1 MRREAQEI
9 GEHDTDRRLA
19 VPSTRDEIAALGAT
33 MNGLLDRLHAALER
47 ERRFVADASHEL
59 RTPLAILRTE
69 LELAERPGR
78 DPQALRAAISE
89 AGQETDRLIRLTEDL
104 LLLARADNRQ
114 PILRLESVRL
124 RELLVRAVG
133 RGRARDHRPS
143 VDLDCPE
150 DLRVVADPDRLLQ
163 VVDNLLNNA
172 IQHSPPGTLVRIV
185 VRGNG
190 HATIEVV
197 DDGPG
202 LPPGFQAHAFERFHR
217 AEKARS
223 RESGGTGLGLS
234 IVRAIVEAHGG
245 TADIVNRPEGG
256 ARATVR
262 LPRVAPSQI
271 GPVFGETERRSLAR
285 SWGQ

>member
-1 MRREAQEI
+1 
-9 GEHDTDRRLA
+9 
-19 VPSTRDEIAALGAT
+19 
-33 MNGLLDRLHAALER
+33 
-47 ERRFVADASHEL
+47 
-59 RTPLAILRTE
+59 
-69 LELAERPGR
+69 
-78 DPQALRAAISE
+78 
-89 AGQETDRLIRLTEDL
+89 
-104 LLLARADNRQ
+104 
-114 PILRLESVRL
+114 
-124 RELLVRAVG
+124 
-133 RGRARDHRPS
+133 
-143 VDLDCPE
+143 
-150 DLRVVADPDRLLQ
+150 LLQ

-262 LPRVAPSQI
+262 LPLIAPSQLAED
-271 GPVFGETERRSLAR
+271 FGETERRLAR
-285 SWGQ
+285 SRGR